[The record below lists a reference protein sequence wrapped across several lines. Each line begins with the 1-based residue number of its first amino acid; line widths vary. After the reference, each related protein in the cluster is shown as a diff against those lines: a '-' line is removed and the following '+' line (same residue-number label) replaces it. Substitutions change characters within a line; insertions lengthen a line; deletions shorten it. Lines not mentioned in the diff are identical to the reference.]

1 MLKNLS
7 TTNMLY
13 GIGAAIVILGALFK
27 IQHWEGG
34 SLLLTIGMITEA
46 IVFTYSA
53 FEKKENNN
61 NKRGIIED
69 APNDPIAY
77 IKAQKKY
84 IDEIKDATKNISLIN
99 KAHKNQLKFAKA
111 STGAYQTINR
121 EAQDLAKHT
130 YFLSKTYYSML
141 KAMKSKEL

>member
-46 IVFTYSA
+46 LVFTYSA
-53 FEKKENNN
+53 FEKKED
-61 NKRGIIED
+61 KIISS
-69 APNDPIAY
+69 DPYDPSAI
-77 IKAQKKY
+77 IKAQKEYVK
-84 IDEIKDATKNISLIN
+84 EIKDAIKNISLIN
-99 KAHKNQLKFAKA
+99 KIHKNQLKLVKG
-111 STGAYQTINR
+111 STDAYKTINT
-121 EAQDLAKHT
+121 EANSLAQHT
-130 YFLSKTYYSML
+130 YFMSKTYYSIL
-141 KAMKSKEL
+141 KAMKS

>member
-46 IVFTYSA
+46 VVFAYSA
-53 FEKKENNN
+53 FDKKED
-61 NKRGIIED
+61 KIISS
-69 APNDPIAY
+69 DPYDTSAI
-77 IKAQKKY
+77 IKAQKEY
-84 IDEIKDATKNISLIN
+84 VETIEQATKNISLIN
-99 KAHKNQLKFAKA
+99 KNHKEQLRL
-111 STGAYQTINR
+111 TINSNKAYKKINT
-121 EAQDLAKHT
+121 EAKSLANNT
-130 YFLSKTYYSML
+130 YSIGKTYYSIL
-141 KAMKSKEL
+141 KAMKG

>member
-46 IVFTYSA
+46 VVFAYSA
-53 FEKKENNN
+53 FDKKQD
-61 NKRGIIED
+61 KIISS
-69 APNDPIAY
+69 DPYDPSAI
-77 IKAQKKY
+77 IKAQKEY
-84 IDEIKDATKNISLIN
+84 VETIEQATKNISLIN
-99 KAHKNQLKFAKA
+99 KNHKEQLRL
-111 STGAYQTINR
+111 TINSNKAYKKINT
-121 EAQDLAKHT
+121 EAKSLANNT
-130 YFLSKTYYSML
+130 YSIGKTYYSIL
-141 KAMKSKEL
+141 KAMKG

>member
-46 IVFTYSA
+46 LVFTYSA
-53 FEKKENNN
+53 FEKKED
-61 NKRGIIED
+61 KIISS
-69 APNDPIAY
+69 DPYDPSAI
-77 IKAQKKY
+77 IKAQKEYVK
-84 IDEIKDATKNISLIN
+84 EIKDAIKNISLIN
-99 KAHKNQLKFAKA
+99 KIHKNQLKLVKG
-111 STGAYQTINR
+111 STDAYKTINT
-121 EAQDLAKHT
+121 EANSLAQHT
-130 YFLSKTYYSML
+130 YFMSKTYYSIL
-141 KAMKSKEL
+141 KAMKG

>member
-46 IVFTYSA
+46 VVFAHSA
-53 FEKKENNN
+53 FDKKED
-61 NKRGIIED
+61 KIISS
-69 APNDPIAY
+69 DPYDPSAI
-77 IKAQKKY
+77 IKAQKEY
-84 IDEIKDATKNISLIN
+84 VETIEQATKNISLIN
-99 KAHKNQLKFAKA
+99 KNHKEQLRL
-111 STGAYQTINR
+111 TINSNKAYKKINT
-121 EAQDLAKHT
+121 EAKSLANNT
-130 YFLSKTYYSML
+130 YSIGKTYYSIL
-141 KAMKSKEL
+141 KAMKG

>member
-46 IVFTYSA
+46 LVFTYSA
-53 FEKKENNN
+53 FEKKEN
-61 NKRGIIED
+61 KIDESRSD
-69 APNDPIAY
+69 PYDPI
-77 IKAQKKY
+77 
-84 IDEIKDATKNISLIN
+84 S
-99 KAHKNQLKFAKA
+99 
-111 STGAYQTINR
+111 
-121 EAQDLAKHT
+121 
-130 YFLSKTYYSML
+130 YY
-141 KAMKSKEL
+141 

>member
-7 TTNMLY
+7 VTNMLY

-27 IQHWEGG
+27 IQHWNGG

-46 IVFTYSA
+46 VVFTYSA

-84 IDEIKDATKNISLIN
+84 IDEIKDATKNVSLIN
-99 KAHKNQLKFAKA
+99 KAHKNQLKLIKS
-111 STGAYQTINR
+111 STDAYKTINT
-121 EAQDLAKHT
+121 EANSLAQHT
-130 YFLSKTYYSML
+130 YFMSKTYYSIL
-141 KAMKSKEL
+141 KAMKG

>member
-46 IVFTYSA
+46 VVFAYSA
-53 FEKKENNN
+53 FDKKED
-61 NKRGIIED
+61 KIISS
-69 APNDPIAY
+69 DPYDPSAI
-77 IKAQKKY
+77 IKAQKEY
-84 IDEIKDATKNISLIN
+84 VETIEQATKNISLIN
-99 KAHKNQLKFAKA
+99 KNHKEQLRL
-111 STGAYQTINR
+111 TINSNKAYKKINT
-121 EAQDLAKHT
+121 EAKSLANNT
-130 YFLSKTYYSML
+130 YSIGKTYYSIL
-141 KAMKSKEL
+141 KAMKG